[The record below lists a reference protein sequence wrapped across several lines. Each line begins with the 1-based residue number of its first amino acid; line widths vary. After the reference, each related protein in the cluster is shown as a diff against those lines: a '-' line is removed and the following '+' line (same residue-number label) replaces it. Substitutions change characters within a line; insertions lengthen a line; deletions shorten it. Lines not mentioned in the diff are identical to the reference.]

1 VPVLAVVAVAAAL
14 AVLAAVLALGR
25 SSPPAPP
32 PRVVPVARSTDTARQ
47 ARNLVAWID
56 RYSAP

>member
-1 VPVLAVVAVAAAL
+1 VPVIVVLAVAAVL
-14 AVLAAVLALGR
+14 AVLAAVLALDR
-25 SSPPAPP
+25 PSPSPLP

-47 ARNLVAWID
+47 ARNLVAWIN